1 MLVGNSVL
9 LRAMS
14 STDAEAILKIYE
26 EGIQTGH
33 ATFEAEVP
41 DWHKW
46 DSGHLSQCRWVA
58 EEGNTVLGWVALT
71 QVSPR
76 KVYSGVAEVSIYFSL
91 NAQNQ
96 GIGSI
101 LLERLRISSEESGF
115 WTLQS
120 QIFPENEIS
129 IHVHEKHGF
138 RISGTRRKLALM
150 SYGSMEGKWR
160 DVVLME
166 RRSTISGI

>member
-1 MLVGNSVL
+1 MLVGNRVR
-9 LRAMS
+9 LRAMVT
-14 STDAEAILKIYE
+14 TDAEAILKIYE

-46 DSGHLSQCRWVA
+46 DSGHLTQCRWLA
-58 EEGNTVLGWVALT
+58 EEEDTVLGWGALT
-71 QVSPR
+71 QDSHR
-76 KVYSGVAEVSIYFSL
+76 KVYSGVAEVSIYVSL

-101 LLERLRISSEESGF
+101 LLERLIISSEESGF
-115 WTLQS
+115 WTLQA
-120 QIFPENEIS
+120 QVFPENKIS
-129 IHVHEKHGF
+129 IYVHEKHGF
-138 RISGTRRKLALM
+138 RKSGTRRQLALM
-150 SYGSMEGKWR
+150 SYGSMAGEWR

-166 RRSTISGI
+166 RRSKIAGI

>member
-1 MLVGNSVL
+1 MLIGNSVR
-9 LRAMS
+9 LRAMV
-14 STDAEAILKIYE
+14 TTEVGAILKICE

-46 DSGHLSQCRWVA
+46 DSGHLTQCRWLA
-58 EEGNTVLGWVALT
+58 EEENTVLGWGALT

-76 KVYSGVAEVSIYFSL
+76 KVYSGEAEVSIYVSL

-101 LLERLRISSEESGF
+101 LLERLIISLEESGF
-115 WTLQS
+115 WTLQA
-120 QIFPENEIS
+120 QVFPENKIS
-129 IHVHEKHGF
+129 IYVREKYSF
-138 RISGTRRKLALM
+138 ITSGTSRQLALM
-150 SYGSMEGKWR
+150 SYGSIAGERK
-160 DVVLME
+160 DVVLMG
-166 RRSTISGI
+166 RRSKIVEI

>member
-1 MLVGNSVL
+1 MSVRNRVR
-9 LRAMS
+9 LREMVT
-14 STDAEAILKIYE
+14 TDAEVIFKFYE

-33 ATFEAEVP
+33 APFEAEVP

-46 DSGHLSQCRWVA
+46 DSGHLTQCRWLA
-58 EEGNTVLGWVALT
+58 EEGDTVLGWCALT

-76 KVYSGVAEVSIYFSL
+76 KVYSGVAEVSIYISL

-101 LLERLRISSEESGF
+101 LLERLITSSEKSGF
-115 WTLQS
+115 WTLQAHV
-120 QIFPENEIS
+120 FPENKIS

-138 RISGTRRKLALM
+138 RKSGTRRQLAQM
-150 SYGSMEGKWR
+150 SYGSMAGEWT
-160 DVVLME
+160 DTVLME
-166 RRSTISGI
+166 RRNKIVGS